1 MVRVEEGEG
10 EGGPAEQERGRA
22 GAGDMRKRREEGMD
36 AKVLADSGCDADAG
50 AARDREEMW
59 DGAVKRGSEARG
71 ANWAYKSVGGI
82 KGRGGGGALV
92 NITATAA

>member
-36 AKVLADSGCDADAG
+36 DKVSADSGCGADAG
-50 AARDREEMW
+50 AASDREPTW
-59 DGAVKRGSEARG
+59 DGAAQRGSEAYAEEAAAVEG
-71 ANWAYKSVGGI
+71 AHS
-82 KGRGGGGALV
+82 
-92 NITATAA
+92 